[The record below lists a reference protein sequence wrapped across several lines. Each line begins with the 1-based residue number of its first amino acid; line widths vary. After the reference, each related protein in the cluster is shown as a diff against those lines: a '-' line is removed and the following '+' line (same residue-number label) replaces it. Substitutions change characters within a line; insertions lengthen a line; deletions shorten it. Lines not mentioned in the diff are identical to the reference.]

1 MHRRN
6 GLASVSRR
14 ISKNRDTCGF
24 SRQMISAQFAIFHRA
39 TNCASAE
46 GFDMAE
52 NNYKHGEMDISD
64 HTKTFDGFVKW
75 SIRVAAISI
84 GIVIF
89 LALFA
94 S

>member
-1 MHRRN
+1 
-6 GLASVSRR
+6 
-14 ISKNRDTCGF
+14 
-24 SRQMISAQFAIFHRA
+24 
-39 TNCASAE
+39 
-46 GFDMAE
+46 MAE

-75 SIRVAAISI
+75 SIRVAVISI